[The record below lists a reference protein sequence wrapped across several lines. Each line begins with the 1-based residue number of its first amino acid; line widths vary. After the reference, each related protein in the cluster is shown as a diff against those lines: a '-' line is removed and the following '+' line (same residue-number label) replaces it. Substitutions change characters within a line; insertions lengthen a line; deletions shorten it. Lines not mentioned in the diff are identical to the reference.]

1 MWAKAVVLL
10 LGLWLGAAQGP
21 PAHAEE
27 PATIPDDRFVAGR
40 SVDLVE
46 DIAGDLFA
54 AGGWVDVASAVGD
67 NLIALG
73 GIMDVTGRIGGDMVV
88 AGGMV
93 DVAASV
99 TDNLVVAG
107 GIVTVGGAVQGKL
120 FAAAGRLR
128 IGRTARIAGNVWVAA
143 GSTDISG
150 TIGGNAVISGARTTL
165 RGDFRGDV
173 EVRSLT
179 LTVASG
185 TRIRGR
191 LVHYGPDPAQIADGA
206 AIEGGFEQRFEPP
219 EEDPPEEGTGWPPV
233 FWILIT
239 LGLGLLLDHAL
250 PRFVGNA
257 AGRTLDYPLAS
268 LALGLAVLFVTPV
281 MVVLLIVSVL
291 GFAFGIA
298 AIAAYG
304 TLLLLG
310 PVVALFAAAD
320 LAGRVRPGWVETP
333 LRRRL
338 LFVAA
343 LVLIT
348 LIARIPYVGTPAF
361 WGVALLG
368 LGAATWQ
375 VYESLRAERRPRQ
388 AAPEA
393 GSK

>member
-1 MWAKAVVLL
+1 VRAKAVLLL
-10 LGLWLGAAQGP
+10 LGLWLGAGQGP
-21 PAHAEE
+21 PLHAQE
-27 PATIPDDRFVAGR
+27 PPTIPEDRFIAGR

-46 DIAGDLFA
+46 NVTGDLFA
-54 AGGWVDVASAVGD
+54 AGGWVDVAAAIGD

-73 GIMDVTGRIGGDMVV
+73 GIMDVNGRIGGDMLA

-93 DVAASV
+93 DVAASI

-107 GIVTVGGAVQGKL
+107 GLVTVSGAVEGKL
-120 FAAAGRLR
+120 FTAAGRLR
-128 IGRTARIAGNVWVAA
+128 VGRTARIAGNVWVAA
-143 GSTDISG
+143 AATDVAG
-150 TIGGNAVISGARTTL
+150 TVGGNAVISGARTTL
-165 RGDFRGDV
+165 RGNFHGDV
-173 EVRSLT
+173 EVRSLS
-179 LTVASG
+179 LTVTDDA
-185 TRIRGR
+185 RIRGR
-191 LVHYGPDPAQIADGA
+191 LVHYGPDPAHIAEGA
-206 AIEGGFEQRFEPP
+206 VLDGGFEQRFEPP
-219 EEDPPEEGTGWPPV
+219 EEEPPEEGTGWPPI

-257 AGRTLDYPLAS
+257 SERTLDYPLAS

-281 MVVLLIVSVL
+281 MIVLLIVSVL
-291 GFAFGIA
+291 GFAIGIA

-375 VYESLRAERRPRQ
+375 VYESLRAERRPRR
-388 AAPEA
+388 AAAASE
-393 GSK
+393 